1 CPRCRRRRRLL
12 RRRRGTGTPAHG
24 NVHPS
29 RGRFARP
36 LLQRIAQQR
45 VFPGAE
51 GVVKRRPGSAG
62 GKTPRGGLHPGGGA
76 ASADADLCA
85 HVSLPA
91 QALRREGGRP
101 HHRRRPRRK
110 RPPDV
115 AGRVPGRHRPGQ
127 LAGSAHFSADRPG
140 RGHRRRGHVPHLQH
154 GDRHGPLPAGGP
166 GGGGQSP
173 GRVAGGAGLD
183 HRPGDGRKP
192 RGRLDRKGGP
202 SMSIAVFA
210 SGSGSNFQAL
220 VEASRAEDWPE
231 PIRLLVCDRPGA
243 RVLERAEKLGVPS
256 LLVDPKEFSS
266 KADYEAEILARL
278 RREGIRRLVLAGYMR
293 LIGPTLLDAYRWRIV
308 NIHPSLLPAFPGK
321 DAVGQ
326 ALDYGVK
333 WTGVTVHFVDEGM
346 DTGPIIAQE
355 PVRVDEGDDRA
366 SLTRKIQAV
375 EHRLYPAVIL
385 DWISGRIKE
394 PAG

>member
-1 CPRCRRRRRLL
+1 
-12 RRRRGTGTPAHG
+12 
-24 NVHPS
+24 
-29 RGRFARP
+29 
-36 LLQRIAQQR
+36 
-45 VFPGAE
+45 
-51 GVVKRRPGSAG
+51 
-62 GKTPRGGLHPGGGA
+62 
-76 ASADADLCA
+76 
-85 HVSLPA
+85 
-91 QALRREGGRP
+91 
-101 HHRRRPRRK
+101 
-110 RPPDV
+110 
-115 AGRVPGRHRPGQ
+115 
-127 LAGSAHFSADRPG
+127 
-140 RGHRRRGHVPHLQH
+140 
-154 GDRHGPLPAGGP
+154 
-166 GGGGQSP
+166 
-173 GRVAGGAGLD
+173 
-183 HRPGDGRKP
+183 
-192 RGRLDRKGGP
+192 
-202 SMSIAVFA
+202 MSIAVFA

-385 DWISGRIKE
+385 EWISGRIKE
-394 PAG
+394 PAGR